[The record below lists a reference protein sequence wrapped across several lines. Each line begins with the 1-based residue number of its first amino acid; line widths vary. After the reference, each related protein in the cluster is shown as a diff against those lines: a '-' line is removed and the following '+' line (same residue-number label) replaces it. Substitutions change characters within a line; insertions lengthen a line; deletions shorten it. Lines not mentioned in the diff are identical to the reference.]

1 MADDEEQTSVE
12 ESEEKTRR
20 KLSGDL
26 AYSSTPGG
34 LDRVLQGI
42 IRAQKPQKVDSNYI
56 ATVLAVTGGTGRAQ
70 LPLLKKLGVIEA
82 GGAPTTLYDEFRNE
96 KKRSRAAFRML
107 QNGYKSLFGVNA
119 HVHKAEESEVENII
133 AQVTGADAED
143 PIIHTIYACFDK
155 VRKFINPAENVY
167 DTESEGEQEPEKEK
181 KNPKPEEV
189 EEPNGR
195 KIGLTYQINIVLP
208 QSGNIDT
215 YNMIFKSLREN
226 LLGWER

>member
-1 MADDEEQTSVE
+1 MADDDEQVAAE
-12 ESEEKTRR
+12 DGEEKTRR
-20 KLSGDL
+20 RLSGDL
-26 AYSSTPGG
+26 TYSSTPGG
-34 LDRVLQGI
+34 LERVLQGI
-42 IRAQKPQKVDSNYI
+42 IKAQKPQKVDSNYI
-56 ATVLAVTGGTGRAQ
+56 STVLAVTGGTGRAQ

-82 GGAPTTLYDEFRNE
+82 GGSPTSLYDEFRNE

-107 QNGYKSLFGVNA
+107 QNGYKSMFEVNA

-133 AQVTGADAED
+133 AQVTGADADD

-167 DTESEGEQEPEKEK
+167 DLEKDVDPDADKQRER
-181 KNPKPEEV
+181 PKPDSDEESS
-189 EEPNGR
+189 GR

-215 YNMIFKSLREN
+215 YNMIFRSLREN